1 MRLIS
6 YGSTELSK
14 DFGDTEVNSKFD
26 EFIKTENFKE
36 GNRISVK
43 DKYEKIS
50 EYIIEKDDVEKE
62 KLRDTW
68 FRIETIKLVRK
79 K

>member
-1 MRLIS
+1 MRLII
-6 YGSTELSK
+6 YGSTDLNK
-14 DFGDTEVNSKFD
+14 DFGDIEVNSKFD

-50 EYIIEKDDVEKE
+50 EYIVEKDDVEKE

-68 FRIETIKLVRK
+68 FRIETIELVRK

>member
-1 MRLIS
+1 MRLII
-6 YGSTELSK
+6 YGSTDLNK
-14 DFGDTEVNSKFD
+14 DFGDIEVNSKFD

-43 DKYEKIS
+43 DKYEKNS

-68 FRIETIKLVRK
+68 FRIETIELVRK